1 MELVNVQVTFLRL
14 LLELGLFC
22 LGAHLS
28 PFHLVCQ
35 LLLLLLLLHVVDAVL
50 GAGPLSLE
58 HLVDHVLDIAWSGL
72 LFYLGPVLHNGVLKL
87 HEPLIL
93 LQSPLVGLWIMLI
106 IVVEDVV

>member
-1 MELVNVQVTFLRL
+1 M
-14 LLELGLFC
+14 
-22 LGAHLS
+22 
-28 PFHLVCQ
+28 
-35 LLLLLLLLHVVDAVL
+35 LLLHVVDAVL

-106 IVVEDVV
+106 IIVEDVV